1 MQQFR
6 PKSDHDVVLPS
17 DIAGIDAPQKLLELL
32 YERGWR
38 TRAEIERYLCPVKT
52 DLHDPFLMQDMDKAV
67 AVILDAMERKQKI
80 TVFGDYDVD
89 GVSATAIMMT
99 WLRKQGASVDYYIPD
114 RHGEGYGLNIP
125 AIEQIAARSQLLITV
140 DCGITS
146 VKEVARA
153 RELGM
158 RVIVTDHHQMGEQ
171 IPECEAVLD
180 PLLGDYPFRR
190 LCGAG
195 VAFKLLY
202 ALGGENAIEGLWDL
216 AALATVADIVPL
228 VDENRIIVS
237 NGLKAMA
244 EPKRPGIVAL
254 LEVANVTDVLTSTDI
269 AFKLAPRIN
278 AGGRLALASRSVE
291 LLMTRNLE
299 RARQIAGELD
309 GYNDKRKELEM
320 RIFSE
325 ALEFVETNIDF
336 IENRIL
342 IVSGEGWEQG
352 VVGLVASRLVERYH
366 WPAIVFS
373 IGTDGTCVGSARS
386 IPGIDIHK
394 VLTAASDLFIRFGG
408 HAQAAGLTV
417 RQEMLPAIQ
426 KRLDEIIRESVDPRI
441 YLPVQEYDLEVKPVE
456 LTNDFVEAFEVM
468 QPVGFGNTAPVFYL
482 SGLEI
487 SDARGLGKDNFH
499 LRMTIGDENR
509 KLLAIWFRKGHLLG
523 SLPQN
528 ADLIASLYINE
539 WRGQRSVQCDV
550 SAMKASVPQKHFQT
564 LCMQQESEIDTWLL
578 SGMARADSAADTAEY
593 LDEKELFSRYN
604 PVLQSEIQGTL
615 IVFHTP
621 QGLRQNAVPLAQLL
635 MNVETDFAISACE
648 DSRGFNTVIMA
659 PDFTQ
664 IRARYRRVI
673 LMDGVF
679 WAGET
684 AEIRRALGNC
694 EIAVHSHT
702 APGIQS
708 SPLDRFLDSISSTR
722 EELGD
727 LFRIFRRESLSKP
740 GLKALAKS
748 CGREEKVVLA
758 ALIVFSQIGLIRL
771 TIDPFGYELIPGK
784 EKKQLETSSLYNL
797 FLTRGT
803 AK

>member
-1 MQQFR
+1 MQQFH

-32 YERGWR
+32 YERGWQTR
-38 TRAEIERYLCPVKT
+38 TDIERYLCPMKSN
-52 DLHDPFLMQDMDKAV
+52 LHDPFLMQDMDKAV
-67 AVILDAMERKQKI
+67 AVILDAMEKKENI
-80 TVFGDYDVD
+80 TIFGDYDVD
-89 GVSATAIMMT
+89 GVTATAIMMT

-125 AIEQIAARSQLLITV
+125 AIEQIAAHSKLLITV

-146 VKEVARA
+146 VNEVARA

-158 RVIVTDHHQMGEQ
+158 RVIVTDHHQMGEK

-202 ALGGENAIEGLWDL
+202 ALGGEDAIEGLWDL

-228 VDENRIIVS
+228 VDENRVIVY

-244 EPKRPGIVAL
+244 EPKRPGLIAL
-254 LEVANVTDVLTSTDI
+254 LEVAKVSDVLTSTDI

-291 LLMTRNLE
+291 LLMTRNLVK
-299 RARQIAGELD
+299 ARQIASELET
-309 GYNDKRKELEM
+309 YNEKRKELELQ
-320 RIFSE
+320 IFRE
-325 ALEFVETNIDF
+325 ALEYVEKNIDF

-342 IVSGEGWEQG
+342 IVSGKGWEQG

-366 WPAIVFS
+366 WPSIVFT
-373 IGTDGTCVGSARS
+373 IGIDGVCVGSARS

-394 VLTAASDLFIRFGG
+394 TLSAASDLFIRFGG

-426 KRLDEIIRESVDPRI
+426 KRLDEIIRESVDSKI
-441 YLPVQEYDLEVKPVE
+441 YMPVQEYDLEVKPVE
-456 LTNDFVEAFEVM
+456 LTDDFVEAFEVM
-468 QPVGFGNTAPVFYL
+468 QPVGFGNTAPIFYL
-482 SGLEI
+482 SGLEV
-487 SDARGLGKDNFH
+487 SNARCLGKENFH

-509 KLLAIWFRKGHLLG
+509 KMLAIWFRKGHLIKT
-523 SLPQN
+523 LPQN
-528 ADLIASLYINE
+528 ADMIASLYINE
-539 WRGQRSVQCDV
+539 WHDQRSVQCDI
-550 SAMKASVPQKHFQT
+550 SALKPSVPQKHFQNI
-564 LCMQQESEIDTWLL
+564 CMQNQSDIDAWILT
-578 SGMARADSAADTAEY
+578 GMANEKPDATEDAEY

-604 PVLQSEIQGTL
+604 PILQSEIQGTL

-621 QGLRQNAVPLAQLL
+621 LGLRQNAVQLASLL
-635 MNVETDFAISACE
+635 METETDFAIKTCE

-659 PDFTQ
+659 PDWKQ

-679 WAGET
+679 WNGET
-684 AEIRRALGNC
+684 AEIRSALGSC
-694 EIAVHSHT
+694 ELVVQRHA
-702 APGIQS
+702 AAMQK
-708 SPLDRFLDSISSTR
+708 SPLERWLDSISSTR
-722 EELGD
+722 EELGN
-727 LFRIFRRESLSKP
+727 LFRTIRRESSSKP
-740 GLKALAKS
+740 DLKKLAENCKQNES
-748 CGREEKVVLA
+748 AVLA
-758 ALIVFSQIGLIRL
+758 AMIGFSQIGLINL
-771 TIDPFGYELIPGK
+771 SLDPFSYEMIPGK
-784 EKKQLETSSLYNL
+784 EKKRLEDSSLFRK
-797 FLTRGT
+797 FLT
-803 AK
+803 K